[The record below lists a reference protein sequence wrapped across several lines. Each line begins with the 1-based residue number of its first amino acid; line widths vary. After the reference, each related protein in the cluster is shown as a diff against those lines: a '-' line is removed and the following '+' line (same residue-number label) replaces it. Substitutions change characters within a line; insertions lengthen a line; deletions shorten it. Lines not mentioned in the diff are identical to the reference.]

1 MVTSMRTFS
10 ILAAALTASVLA
22 AALLLGACMQSTR
35 AEEVTPEQ
43 RLSQRIDAA
52 EQAAREHPDAVEK
65 QLALAKLL
73 HRKGAY
79 GEKDAARRADEMLQE
94 MHEAYPDQP
103 LVAAYA
109 GAAKMMRAQR
119 TLLPWKKGELVKQG
133 GAMIERALEQARE
146 TPADDELE
154 VRYVRAVSAASLPEW
169 MEQGELARDEFAA
182 LAEVA
187 PDAVRDGRL
196 TAHQAAVILVRHA
209 AALRESGNIE
219 AAKRALDQAVEL
231 SPGSHAGAEARTA
244 LEELSNPDRANAAD
258 PEPAKASGTRATG

>member
-1 MVTSMRTFS
+1 MVTRMRTFS
-10 ILAAALTASVLA
+10 ILAAALGACVLA

-43 RLSQRIDAA
+43 RLSQHIDAA
-52 EQAAREHPDAVEK
+52 ERAAREHPDDVEK

-79 GEKDAARRADEMLQE
+79 GEKDAAQRADEMLQE
-94 MHEAYPDQP
+94 LYEAHPDRP

-133 GAMIERALEQARE
+133 GAMIERALEQAGD
-146 TPADDELE
+146 TPADEEWE

-169 MEQGELARDEFAA
+169 MEQGELARDEFAE

-187 PDAVRDGRL
+187 PEAVRDGRL
-196 TAHQAAVILVRHA
+196 TAHQAAVILVHHA
-209 AALRESGNIE
+209 AALREAGKTE
-219 AAKRALDQAVEL
+219 AARRALDNAVEL
-231 SPGSHAGAEARTA
+231 SPDSHAGAEARAA
-244 LEELSNPDRANAAD
+244 LQAMSTPDRTSAA
-258 PEPAKASGTRATG
+258 GTD